1 MKRNIL
7 TIVILALSIVNL
19 VLSAVIVFSVVPN
32 VSKTNNLINQVSEII
47 NLDLEAQNGNEKII
61 TSDDLVNYALEEEII
76 INLKKDTDSSKERY
90 AVVSKISLTLY
101 NGVSDYEK
109 VIKNIDE
116 SKAGIYD
123 SIRQGF
129 TSYTIDEAKANEDT
143 IKANIIQML
152 NDKYGDKVVQDIV
165 FGSLI
170 YQ

>member
-1 MKRNIL
+1 MKRNML

-19 VLSAVIVFSVVPN
+19 VLTALIVFSVVPN
-32 VSKTNNLINQVSEII
+32 VNKTNNLIDQVAKII

-61 TSDDLVNYALEEEII
+61 TSDDLENYALEEEVI

-90 AVVSKISLTLY
+90 AVVSKISITLY
-101 NGVSDYEK
+101 NGVSDYDK
-109 VIKNIDE
+109 VKKNIDE
-116 SKAGIYD
+116 STDSIYD
-123 SIRQGF
+123 TIRKGF
-129 TSYTIDEAKANEDT
+129 NNYTIEEAKVNEDE

-152 NDKYGDKVVQDIV
+152 NEKYGENVVQSIA

>member
-19 VLSAVIVFSVVPN
+19 VLTALIVFSVVPN
-32 VSKTNNLINQVSEII
+32 VKKTNNLIDQVAEII
-47 NLDLEAQNGNEKII
+47 SLDLEAQNGNEKII
-61 TSDDLVNYALEEEII
+61 TSDDLENFAMEDEII
-76 INLKKDTDSSKERY
+76 INLKKDSESSKERY

-101 NGVSDYEK
+101 NGVTDYAK
-109 VIKNIDE
+109 VKKNIEE
-116 SKAGIYD
+116 STDSIYD
-123 SIRQGF
+123 TIRKGF
-129 TSYTIDEAKANEDT
+129 NSYTLDDAKANEEA

-152 NDKYGDKVVQDIV
+152 NDRYGDKVVQSIA

>member
-61 TSDDLVNYALEEEII
+61 TSDDLDNYALEEEII

-109 VIKNIDE
+109 VKKNIDE
-116 SKAGIYD
+116 SKDGIYD
-123 SIRQGF
+123 TIRKGF
-129 TSYTIDEAKANEDT
+129 TSYTIDEA
-143 IKANIIQML
+143 KANIIQML